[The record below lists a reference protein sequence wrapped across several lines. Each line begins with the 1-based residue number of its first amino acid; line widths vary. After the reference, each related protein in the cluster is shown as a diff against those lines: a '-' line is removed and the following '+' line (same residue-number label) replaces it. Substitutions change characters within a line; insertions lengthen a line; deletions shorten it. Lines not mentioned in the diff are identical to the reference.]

1 MKFSRIIY
9 VLLAAALCGI
19 ACNPYEIEIPNNN
32 NNSGDTTTKPED
44 PKPGDGETEED
55 DYPVKYPD
63 LKTPKVKTL
72 LTNNFFT
79 ETKIKEG
86 IVLYS
91 AEMKTC
97 EVTKAKQTVFVLEVD
112 LNNEAY
118 KINFLKTTND
128 VVSSIGKRS
137 ANTIAAINACY
148 EADATYVRT
157 NGYSW
162 PEYTITLDPDHLRF
176 WKHEAAIVGDGK
188 RKIGIVHG
196 AKGAKNIKEGGI
208 QAKKMYPEL
217 TEKNIFSSSPMLID
231 DFDPVGSRFVP
242 YPFNEYTDSQLKSS
256 SLGLDGED
264 YRRHQGVRHPRVA
277 VALTDDND
285 LLFVVVDGRFSGK
298 AEGMD
303 ADELTRFLVKHFN
316 PRWAIN
322 MDGGGSSTMYLKGY
336 GDPENNVLNY
346 PCDNSTWD
354 HKGERA
360 RPTVFLVQYDE

>member
-1 MKFSRIIY
+1 MKFTRLFQIIA
-9 VLLAAALCGI
+9 VLSMLLVS
-19 ACNPYEIEIPNNN
+19 CNPYSVEIPDYDYGNKEP
-32 NNSGDTTTKPED
+32 DKEQET
-44 PKPGDGETEED
+44 PGTGGGED
-55 DYPVKYPD
+55 DTYPVKYPSTT
-63 LKTPKVKTL
+63 TPKVKTL
-72 LTNNFFT
+72 LTSNFFT

-86 IVLYS
+86 ITLYS
-91 AEMKTC
+91 AEQKTC

-112 LNNEAY
+112 LNNPDY
-118 KINFLKTTND
+118 KINFLKTSNN
-128 VVSSIGKRS
+128 VVSEIGK
-137 ANTIAAINACY
+137 ANKAIAAINACY

-157 NGYSW
+157 NGYNH

-188 RKIGIVHG
+188 RKVGIVHG

-217 TEKNIFSSSPMLID
+217 TERNIFSSSPMLID
-231 DFDPVGSRFVP
+231 DYDPVGSRFVP
-242 YPFNEYTDSQLKSS
+242 YPFSEYTDSQLKAS

-277 VALTDDND
+277 VAITDDND
-285 LLFVVVDGRFSGK
+285 ILFVVVDGRFSGK

-336 GDPENNVLNY
+336 GDPVNNVLNY
-346 PCDNSTWD
+346 PCDNSKWD
-354 HKGERA
+354 HDGQRA

>member
-1 MKFSRIIY
+1 MKFTKLFQ
-9 VLLAAALCGI
+9 VLLALSFVVVS
-19 ACNPYEIEIPNNN
+19 CNPYDIEIPNHNQGNN
-32 NNSGDTTTKPED
+32 KPDKEEPTT
-44 PKPGDGETEED
+44 PGTGEED
-55 DYPVKYPD
+55 EDTYPVKYPSPS
-63 LKTPKVKTL
+63 TEKVKTL

-86 IVLYS
+86 IILYS
-91 AEMKTC
+91 AEQKTC

-112 LNNEAY
+112 LNNQDY
-118 KINFLKTTND
+118 KINFLKTQNN
-128 VVSSIGKRS
+128 VVSEIGKQNN
-137 ANTIAAINACY
+137 AIAAINACY

-157 NGYSW
+157 NGYDW
-162 PEYTITLDPDHLRF
+162 PEYTISLDPDHLRF

-188 RKIGIVHG
+188 RQIGIVHG

-208 QAKKMYPEL
+208 QAKAMYPEL
-217 TEKNIFSSSPMLID
+217 TERNIFSSSPMLID
-231 DFDPVGSRFVP
+231 DYDPVGSRFVP

-303 ADELTRFLVKHFN
+303 ADELTRFLTKHFN

-336 GDPENNVLNY
+336 GDPNNNVLNY
-346 PCDNSTWD
+346 PCDNGKWD
-354 HKGERA
+354 HQGERA